1 MEIQEKNVLAAYEV
15 ADESGKNLLKTLFPS
30 VTFGQQEAKDNRPVT
45 ERIKTFE
52 DACKELG
59 DNHPFVIN
67 YKNMLSVATR
77 EDFMD
82 EGWGADMVAYAK
94 LRIIC
99 AALNEGWEP
108 QFDEDEERWYPW
120 YWLYTQE
127 ELNDKS
133 EDWYKNRAFRKVGD
147 EGDYKATGYCG
158 FGHAYSYS
166 APSNASAHFGSRLCL
181 KGENTATYCGT
192 QFADLWA
199 DFYLIRK

>member
-45 ERIKTFE
+45 ERIKTFDDALEALGE
-52 DACKELG
+52 D
-59 DNHPFVIN
+59 NPFVSMYRTIACN
-67 YKNMLSVATR
+67 YHYDNKTAQM
-77 EDFMD
+77 F
-82 EGWGADMVAYAK
+82 AYAK
-94 LRIIC
+94 LQVVV

-147 EGDYKATGYCG
+147 EGDYKATGYAG
-158 FGHAYSYS
+158 FAYANSYY
-166 APSNASAHFGSRLCL
+166 APSNANASFGSRLCL
-181 KGENTATYCGT
+181 KDENTATYCGT

>member
-15 ADESGKNLLKTLFPS
+15 ADESEKNLLKTLFPS
-30 VTFGQQEAKDNRPVT
+30 VAFGQQGAKDNRPVT

-52 DACKELG
+52 DALEALG
-59 DNHPFVIN
+59 EDNPYVAMFRCIN
-67 YKNMLSVATR
+67 VNFAYAPATAQM
-77 EDFMD
+77 F
-82 EGWGADMVAYAK
+82 AYAK
-94 LRIIC
+94 LQVVV

-147 EGDYKATGYCG
+147 EGDYKATGYAG
-158 FGHAYSYS
+158 FAWSYS
-166 APSNASAHFGSRLCL
+166 LLAPSPSTARFGSRLCF
-181 KGENTATYCGT
+181 KDENTATYCGT